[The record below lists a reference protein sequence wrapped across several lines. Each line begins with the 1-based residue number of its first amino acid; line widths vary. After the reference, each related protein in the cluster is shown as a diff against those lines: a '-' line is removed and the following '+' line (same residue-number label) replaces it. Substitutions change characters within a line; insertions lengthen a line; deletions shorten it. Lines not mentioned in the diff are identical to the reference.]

1 MHITLIHASY
11 LNSRNVCLV
20 VDDSTVLNKY
30 TIIIYVIAT
39 DLIILHCLNFAFN
52 GLY

>member
-11 LNSRNVCLV
+11 LNSRNVYLV
-20 VDDSTVLNKY
+20 VDDSVLNKY

-52 GLY
+52 GLF